1 MERLNLRVLI
11 ALCVIVSVMA
21 GANPSWAAETVSYVY
36 DAKGRLV
43 QVVRAGSV
51 NNGAT
56 TTYVLD
62 KAGNRVSVTTTKP

>member
-1 MERLNLRVLI
+1 
-11 ALCVIVSVMA
+11 
-21 GANPSWAAETVSYVY
+21 VSYVY